1 MARYNQEIIN
11 VYIPV
16 STDILVEMSP
26 ASPTRHKTPTKY
38 KMSDNALTYIRSQ
51 IDVLTEEIEKKIPI
65 AKNLK
70 MI

>member
-1 MARYNQEIIN
+1 MARYNQEIIK

-26 ASPTRHKTPTKY
+26 ASPTRHKTPTKN
-38 KMSDNALTYIRSQ
+38 KISDNALTYIRNQ
-51 IDVLTEEIEKKIPI
+51 IDVLTEEIGKKIPI

>member
-1 MARYNQEIIN
+1 MARYNQEIIK

-38 KMSDNALTYIRSQ
+38 KISENALTYIRSQ
-51 IDVLTEEIEKKIPI
+51 IDVLTEVIEKKIPI